1 MRLAAGPAGGDIAL
15 PQAPS
20 RYKGDGTEGM
30 GSKGFGIVRGRKGSE
45 RKDVKGEGRMGRKW
59 EGW

>member
-1 MRLAAGPAGGDIAL
+1 
-15 PQAPS
+15 
-20 RYKGDGTEGM
+20 M